1 MYETL
6 KVVCIQIAS
15 KMSLMAL
22 NLHFEETKQCEHY
35 LCKVISSSS
44 SRPSSK
50 KWIWPMK
57 FSKTSV

>member
-22 NLHFEETKQCEHY
+22 NLHFEETKT
-35 LCKVISSSS
+35 
-44 SRPSSK
+44 
-50 KWIWPMK
+50 M
-57 FSKTSV
+57 